1 MAANDYH
8 RAVAHAWTD
17 LGTWP
22 IVHPDGLQALWRYT
36 KPGEPPA
43 YINPNDAWG
52 KDEAK
57 KLLKAAR
64 DLKDGKLLPPKRGIR
79 LNHSLLKGDPSRIIP
94 AILREGLRADPG
106 GEGALSE
113 SPGSLFFVADKFHS
127 PNAAVITVDIPDGW
141 EGWQGAVGAWYD
153 WKSKRLTERPSP
165 GSTVALAYSVPPEFV
180 VAINGLPVA
189 EYKKRV
195 KASAARVASLF
206 QEVRRASETSLW
218 ENAVADMAA
227 FNKTYTNAMKG
238 PSPARLK
245 KVNRILGPYLWAK
258 AVLPT
263 YFQQTLLPAARS
275 LSALTRDRDASEED
289 QRKGLERYR
298 EVLQGA
304 LNQAGSPTFTY
315 KGFRVSNPERLPDAL
330 TLRALGGIDYL
341 RALFKKRGLDTA
353 LEAAVSHIRIVPEG
367 PSGTFHAG
375 TGELTLSTAESK
387 PGRFGPSFIGETL
400 IHEIGHAIHR
410 VFITGEARQAW
421 DQPWD
426 ELVREGLPETLA
438 YGYPSQGDRERR
450 DERLNPLQIV
460 TDYGRTDK
468 YEDFAETFLVF
479 VVAPEKLS
487 PVARYRIQR
496 ALSLSG
502 LYGKPVARLAAR
514 VAARYLARAR
524 GV

>member
-106 GEGALSE
+106 GEGAHSE

-189 EYKKRV
+189 EYKKRI
-195 KASAARVASLF
+195 KASAARVAARYRTAYKN
-206 QEVRRASETSLW
+206 VRELAKH
-218 ENAVADMAA
+218 ADPAAIKFMADMEPYIFLRTSQTGNVLLETITRGVPPKGAA
-227 FNKTYTNAMKG
+227 AQVEFSKG
-238 PSPARLK
+238 T
-245 KVNRILGPYLWAK
+245 V
-258 AVLPT
+258 
-263 YFQQTLLPAARS
+263 TLLRERWKMDPDTGIILRALQRIPEAKHLTVQAPRRNNLGTVDQLARKLRS
-275 LSALTRDRDASEED
+275 VQITTPQEQDED
-289 QRKGLERYR
+289 GGGYNMEDFTI
-298 EVLQGA
+298 EVLQELSDA
-304 LNQAGSPTFTY
+304 KHIFHATRASHLPSIMK
-315 KGFRVSNPERLPDAL
+315 KGLV
-330 TLRALGGIDYL
+330 
-341 RALFKKRGLDTA
+341 
-353 LEAAVSHIRIVPEG
+353 
-367 PSGTFHAG
+367 PSGTVDQG
-375 TGELTLSTAESK
+375 TGWTQYNFHLQNAVYLTLDYDYAVAIAKTLAN
-387 PGRFGPSFIGETL
+387 RFGEEGVVLRVKGSAVSDYSKLVVDEDALENYVRGLGYNMGSIDPARPGFLQSVVDDIESFGYLGTIPPSAL
-400 IHEIGHAIHR
+400 KVVRR
-410 VFITGEARQAW
+410 VGS
-421 DQPWD
+421 
-426 ELVREGLPETLA
+426 
-438 YGYPSQGDRERR
+438 PS
-450 DERLNPLQIV
+450 
-460 TDYGRTDK
+460 
-468 YEDFAETFLVF
+468 
-479 VVAPEKLS
+479 
-487 PVARYRIQR
+487 
-496 ALSLSG
+496 
-502 LYGKPVARLAAR
+502 AAR
-514 VAARYLARAR
+514 VAARYLAR